1 MLHTDR
7 DLTDDFVFTRIQL
20 SSSFSLISLITHT
33 SHKTMA
39 IYHQTRFMSQIC
51 EDSTAYPLLVTLP
64 QSRLLLHSTYHT
76 SPHFSTNPN
85 LLLPQK
91 S

>member
-1 MLHTDR
+1 MFHTDR

-20 SSSFSLISLITHT
+20 SSSFSLISLTTHI
-33 SHKTMA
+33 SQNHGDLSPDPF
-39 IYHQTRFMSQIC
+39 HEQIC